1 MKYISYEILRED
13 FTYIY
18 MYLEIQHWISDEE
31 RNAFWNIYWM
41 HI

>member
-18 MYLEIQHWISDEE
+18 MYLEIQHWINFPE
-31 RNAFWNIYWM
+31 
-41 HI
+41 